1 MDADKPAQRKSY
13 AGNTTLEIFEV
24 LWRHSYFG
32 HGLTVRQ
39 ILDELA
45 RKHQL
50 EDPSE
55 LPTEKTIRNQLK
67 KLTATVFLGRHIG
80 HLTES
85 DLAGIECKNPQPGWY
100 LDAFLSTAESDCCS
114 TASLCLASASTPW
127 TISSVKSANSQ
138 VPLGKQ

>member
-67 KLTATVFLGRHIG
+67 KLTCAVTAIFPVQDGRISPKATLPASNARIHNP
-80 HLTES
+80 
-85 DLAGIECKNPQPGWY
+85 AGILTHSYPPPKC
-100 LDAFLSTAESDCCS
+100 DCY
-114 TASLCLASASTPW
+114 
-127 TISSVKSANSQ
+127 
-138 VPLGKQ
+138 

>member
-67 KLTATVFLGRHIG
+67 KGLRVKKCVRNRGFSRI
-80 HLTES
+80 
-85 DLAGIECKNPQPGWY
+85 DL
-100 LDAFLSTAESDCCS
+100 
-114 TASLCLASASTPW
+114 
-127 TISSVKSANSQ
+127 
-138 VPLGKQ
+138 

>member
-67 KLTATVFLGRHIG
+67 SLPPRNFSADISGISPKVILPASNARIHNP
-80 HLTES
+80 
-85 DLAGIECKNPQPGWY
+85 AGILMHSCPLPKC
-100 LDAFLSTAESDCCS
+100 DCY
-114 TASLCLASASTPW
+114 
-127 TISSVKSANSQ
+127 
-138 VPLGKQ
+138 

>member
-55 LPTEKTIRNQLK
+55 LPTEKTIRIHNP
-67 KLTATVFLGRHIG
+67 
-80 HLTES
+80 
-85 DLAGIECKNPQPGWY
+85 AGILMHSC
-100 LDAFLSTAESDCCS
+100 
-114 TASLCLASASTPW
+114 
-127 TISSVKSANSQ
+127 
-138 VPLGKQ
+138 PLPKCYCY